1 MKSLQPLNV
10 ARLSVLEF
18 GQHLKSILENI
29 NLLGAGFVTDTA
41 LVNYLQT
48 LGNSMVPY
56 DKAIVQITKSDETA
70 KIVEADKLRDNA
82 ITALTRQL
90 SVYELSPND
99 NETEAYNSLLTLF
112 NTYKGIQKWNFEEET
127 NGIDNLLADLA
138 NAKYSAHAGVLNM
151 APWVTQ
157 LTTTNAAFKALFSG
171 RTQESSA
178 KESFDVAA
186 MRKEMKTVYEDAAD
200 YTLSM
205 AKAQN
210 TDQYNKTLD
219 VINTVRKYY
228 HDLLA
233 KRKPG
238 NGGDTTT
245 TPIPPMA

>member
-1 MKSLQPLNV
+1 MKQLQTLSLT
-10 ARLSVLEF
+10 RLSVLEF

-29 NLLGAGFVTDTA
+29 NLLGAGFITDTV
-41 LVNYLQT
+41 LVNYLQR

-56 DKAIVQITKSDETA
+56 DKAVVQITKSDETA

-90 SVYELSPND
+90 AVYELSPND

-112 NTYKGIQKWNFEEET
+112 NIYKGIQKWNFEEET

-138 NAKYSAHAGVLNM
+138 NAKYSAHAALLNM

-157 LTTTNAAFKALFSG
+157 LANANAAFKTLFSG

-186 MRKEMKTVYEDAAD
+186 MRKEMKTVYEDAAN

-210 TDQYNKTLD
+210 TYQYTKTLD

-233 KRKPG
+233 KRKPS
-238 NGGDTTT
+238 NAGDTPT